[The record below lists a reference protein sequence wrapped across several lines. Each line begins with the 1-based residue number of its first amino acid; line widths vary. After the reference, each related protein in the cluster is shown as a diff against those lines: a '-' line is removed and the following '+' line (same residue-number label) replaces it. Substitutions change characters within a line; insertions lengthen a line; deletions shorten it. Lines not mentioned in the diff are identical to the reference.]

1 MDKEGHSPWIKR
13 DTTQLCPSLSMGCV
27 HLYPWVVSIFIH
39 GLCPSLSMGCVS
51 LYPWA
56 VSRETQP
63 MDKEGH
69 SPWIKRDT
77 THG

>member
-1 MDKEGHSPWIKR
+1 MEKRGTQTMDKEGHGPWIKR
-13 DTTQLCPSLSMGCV
+13 ETT
-27 HLYPWVVSIFIH
+27 H
-39 GLCPSLSMGCVS
+39 GYRGTRPMDKEGQTMDK
-51 LYPWA
+51 
-56 VSRETQP
+56 EGQT